1 MASSTATTVEEY
13 LAEMPEDRRAAIEA
27 VRATVLRHLPD
38 GLDEVMRWGMIT
50 YEVPLER
57 TGPTYNGQ
65 PLSYAA
71 IANQQRH
78 MAVYLSGIYGDP
90 ARAEQ
95 FRQDYLA
102 TGKRLDM
109 GRSCVRFTRLDQLPL
124 ELIGAAIG
132 ELTVEEFVAQH
143 HH

>member
-1 MASSTATTVEEY
+1 MASSAAATVEEY
-13 LAEMPEDRRAAIEA
+13 LAEMPDDRRSAIEA
-27 VRATVLRHLPD
+27 VRATVLQHLPD

-57 TGPTYNGQ
+57 SGKTYNGQ

-71 IANQQRH
+71 IANQKRH

-90 ARAEQ
+90 ERAEQ

-109 GRSCVRFTRLDQLPL
+109 GASCVRFTTLDQLPL
-124 ELIGAAIG
+124 ELVGEAIGAM
-132 ELTVEEFVAQH
+132 TVEEFVARH